1 MHFFRKEDH
10 VGATPTGGPIYSG
23 DDVAA
28 AFGPV
33 KPAGRVR
40 VPRT

>member
-1 MHFFRKEDH
+1 VQLRPED
-10 VGATPTGGPIYSG
+10 PFPG

-33 KPAGRVR
+33 KPAGWVR